1 MIILSPR
8 FPSTPALPPSSL
20 IHPHSFTYLVLLT
33 PFSRHPGVYRDLI
46 STMRAAPRQIP
57 ITLGNI
63 RQELISE
70 REQLRRKIRRCTDAH
85 HIQITTGA
93 GNVAGNFRGS
103 NFKGRGPQEEVL
115 YLLNRTIK
123 DLWNEFKSLERPF
136 LVKNPRR
143 AEAIARGDYWG
154 EGDVDMGEK
163 GERDG
168 GGRGNSRRATMPADE
183 ENLGMG
189 TDGATYYRT
198 DFGHRFIW
206 WQNKDAVVRLADQ
219 VQRIQIRRI
228 ERDVWE
234 TEQMVRLVLGRI
246 VSGGGFGEGEGSEDS
261 GSSSGPDGGDG
272 GGGRGGGGVTR
283 RRRSARVAEQQKRR
297 GTSRSGSVPGG
308 ALRTET
314 MERETV
320 KVRGDT
326 TRDSGTDRD
335 RPPPRRRR
343 DSEDLDRERE
353 RERPP
358 PPRPRGRRGSTTYEI
373 LRPGDQ
379 DSVFEIVRPGDR
391 GSGYEVIRPEER
403 RARDVERERDRRRDG
418 ERDGGRGGY
427 GER

>member
-1 MIILSPR
+1 
-8 FPSTPALPPSSL
+8 
-20 IHPHSFTYLVLLT
+20 
-33 PFSRHPGVYRDLI
+33 
-46 STMRAAPRQIP
+46 MRAAPRQIP

-143 AEAIARGDYWG
+143 AEEIARGDYWD

-168 GGRGNSRRATMPADE
+168 GGRGNNRRAKMPADE

-283 RRRSARVAEQQKRR
+283 RRRSARAAEQQKRR
-297 GTSRSGSVPGG
+297 GTSRSGSVSGG
-308 ALRTET
+308 AGRREVVVER
-314 MERETV
+314 ERETG
-320 KVRGDT
+320 KVRGDTT

-335 RPPPRRRR
+335 RLPPRRQRDR
-343 DSEDLDRERE
+343 DSEDRDRN
-353 RERPP
+353 RPP
-358 PPRPRGRRGSTTYEI
+358 PQRPRERRGSTTYEV

-391 GSGYEVIRPEER
+391 GSGYEVIRPGER
-403 RARDVERERDRRRDG
+403 RARDVERERRRDG
-418 ERDGGRGGY
+418 DRDGGRDRDSRY
-427 GER
+427 AER